1 MARPGRGDETEERQG
16 LRQGGETEKEQRDPS
31 GSGKGN
37 RGTWQE
43 KVWTEETCKDLSPI
57 PGGSGGFTL
66 LMQPPP
72 PCPPGRD
79 PAAVDTRE
87 PTETLL

>member
-1 MARPGRGDETEERQG
+1 M
-16 LRQGGETEKEQRDPS
+16 
-31 GSGKGN
+31 
-37 RGTWQE
+37 
-43 KVWTEETCKDLSPI
+43 EETCKDLSPT

-66 LMQPPP
+66 RMQPPP
-72 PCPPGRD
+72 PSPPGRD